1 MVKSNFT
8 GVSQGETMQTQQK
21 YINQTNNI
29 KMPMVGFGTY
39 QLSIDQAEF
48 CVKEA
53 LEAGFRHIDSAE
65 GYNNEEGTGKG
76 IKAAGVAR
84 DDVFVTTKLFPGNKQ
99 WGAPEKTYEQTIET
113 LKKQLKQLQLDYV
126 DLYLIHA
133 PLSELRL
140 EQWNALV
147 ELKKLG
153 LTRHIGVSNYN
164 EERIKE
170 ILDAGLA
177 KPEANQVEFHPICAQ
192 IELTRYM
199 KENSIAPIA
208 YSSLAPLSTWRIEE
222 GQGGEVL
229 AEKKEES
236 QLLTKEI
243 ATKLKVSEAKLLL
256 RWGLQHGYCVLT
268 RSTKPERIRENLN
281 LFDFEIPDD
290 DMERLN
296 RLNQNQ
302 AFAWAASGLNPMEAA
317 PPLKKR

>member
-1 MVKSNFT
+1 MEISKSTRN
-8 GVSQGETMQTQQK
+8 G
-21 YINQTNNI
+21 IN
-29 KMPMVGFGTY
+29 MPLVGFGTY

-53 LEAGFRHIDSAE
+53 LKAGFRHIDSAE

-76 IKAAGVAR
+76 IKASGVSR
-84 DDVFVTTKLFPGNKQ
+84 DDIFITTKLFPGNKQ
-99 WGAPEKTYEQTIET
+99 WGAPEKSHEQTIET
-113 LKKQLKQLQLDYV
+113 LKNQLKQLKLDYV

-147 ELKKLG
+147 ELKQSG

-170 ILDAGLA
+170 ILDADLA

-192 IELTRYM
+192 IDLTGYM
-199 KENSIAPIA
+199 KENSIEPIA

-229 AEKKEES
+229 AEIKEDC
-236 QLLTKEI
+236 QLVTNEI

-268 RSTKPERIRENLN
+268 KSSKPERIRENLN
-281 LFDFEIPDD
+281 LFDFEIPDN

-302 AFAWAASGLNPMEAA
+302 AIAWAANGLNPMEAA
-317 PPLKKR
+317 PSLK

>member
-1 MVKSNFT
+1 MEISKST
-8 GVSQGETMQTQQK
+8 RSGIG
-21 YINQTNNI
+21 
-29 KMPMVGFGTY
+29 MPLVGFGTY
-39 QLSIDQAEF
+39 QLSVDQAEF
-48 CVKEA
+48 CVNEA
-53 LEAGFRHIDSAE
+53 LKVGFKHIDSAE

-76 IKAAGVAR
+76 IKAAGIPR
-84 DDVFVTTKLFPGNKQ
+84 DDIFVTTKLFPGYKP
-99 WGAPEKTYEQTIET
+99 WAAPEKTYKQTIET
-113 LKKQLKQLQLDYV
+113 LKNQLRQLQLDYV

-147 ELKKLG
+147 ELKKSG
-153 LTRHIGVSNYN
+153 LTKHIGVSNYN
-164 EERIKE
+164 EEKLRE
-170 ILDAGLA
+170 IFDADLP

-192 IELTRYM
+192 TDLTRYM

-208 YSSLAPLSTWRIEE
+208 YSSLAPLSTWRAEE

-229 AEKKEES
+229 AEIKEEC
-236 QLLTKEI
+236 QLVTNEI

-268 RSTKPERIRENLN
+268 KSSKPERIRENLN
-281 LFDFEIPDD
+281 LFDFEIPEN

-302 AFAWAASGLNPMEAA
+302 AIAWAADGLNPMEAA
-317 PPLKKR
+317 PPLK